1 MWLPATASNV
11 VAVAAGGDNTL
22 ALRLDGTVV
31 AWGDNTFG
39 QNLIPSAATGVVS
52 VAEGD
57 ACSLALRSD
66 GTIVAWGNS
75 TNGQLNVPANASGAV
90 QIAAGTA
97 NADALLPNGTVVQW
111 GSGAYVPA
119 TATNVVAIAARGGN
133 ALALRADGSV
143 VAWGSYNAPVLTN
156 AIAIAAGDNHGLAL
170 LANGSV
176 QAWGSDYYGQI
187 EVPSAASNIV
197 AIAAGDYNSLALRG
211 DGTLISWGYANNN
224 QPAFQAPA
232 SGLMT
237 IGAGSLHNL
246 AIAGQTITQN
256 VPPGGSAL
264 LSSGNLGSRLGS
276 FQWYYNGSAIAGAT
290 NAFLSLTNLQGF
302 NSGVYQ
308 VLVSNPLKAVAG
320 PAINVVIPTL
330 HFDPASI
337 VWQPQNRTITMNL
350 IDATGTNPVVIY
362 ASTNLLVWQA
372 VFTNPPSA
380 NPINFTDT
388 RPTGA
393 GRRFY
398 RARQ

>member
-1 MWLPATASNV
+1 MDSASR
-11 VAVAAGGDNTL
+11 T
-22 ALRLDGTVV
+22 DG
-31 AWGDNTFG
+31 
-39 QNLIPSAATGVVS
+39 IGVGVLCLTCLL
-52 VAEGD
+52 V
-57 ACSLALRSD
+57 
-66 GTIVAWGNS
+66 
-75 TNGQLNVPANASGAV
+75 QL
-90 QIAAGTA
+90 
-97 NADALLPNGTVVQW
+97 
-111 GSGAYVPA
+111 
-119 TATNVVAIAARGGN
+119 
-133 ALALRADGSV
+133 
-143 VAWGSYNAPVLTN
+143 
-156 AIAIAAGDNHGLAL
+156 
-170 LANGSV
+170 
-176 QAWGSDYYGQI
+176 
-187 EVPSAASNIV
+187 
-197 AIAAGDYNSLALRG
+197 
-211 DGTLISWGYANNN
+211 
-224 QPAFQAPA
+224 
-232 SGLMT
+232 
-237 IGAGSLHNL
+237 
-246 AIAGQTITQN
+246 
-256 VPPGGSAL
+256 PGGWRQVLAV
-264 LSSGNLGSRLGS
+264 GHAHGKFGLGS